1 MLSKSLIIGTPSIT
15 DTFVS
20 DKEYVLRRLGG
31 NSGNMIFT
39 ESLLR
44 NLPGSKW
51 HSAQP
56 NYEEADCI
64 VIAAANWLN
73 PTSDFGWMAE
83 RVEKTDLPV
92 FMVGVGAQSDMDHS
106 IPGINAGTLRLLS
119 IVSERSKLIS
129 TRGRFSSEVLEHYG
143 IKNSSPTGC
152 PSLLLCG
159 DEGPRFGSKEVGSQ
173 IVLHGTRHGAHP
185 TDDFQ
190 TYLYRQSYKLGT
202 GVLLQSELPDVQIAF
217 GDNPFDIDR
226 AVAHMVG
233 VTYGTP
239 NYETLINYLCGNA
252 AFFHNFDDWLA
263 YCKTKDFFVGSRIH
277 GTILALI
284 AGTPALLIAHDARTV
299 ELAQTLNIPYV
310 LSSQIDT
317 SGDLNFDE
325 LYEVFARSDISATYH
340 GYRQSF
346 MDFFEKNGIQAKQSI
361 ASRKPLIASR

>member
-1 MLSKSLIIGTPSIT
+1 MLSKPLIIGTPSIT

-20 DKEYVLRRLGG
+20 DKEYVLKRLGG

-51 HSAQP
+51 HSANP
-56 NYEEADCI
+56 NYEEADCV
-64 VIAAANWLN
+64 VIAAANWLDS
-73 PTSDFGWMAE
+73 TSDFGWLAD

-92 FMVGVGAQSDMDHS
+92 FMVGVGAQPDLGHS
-106 IPGINAGTLRLLS
+106 IPNITAGTLRLLN

-129 TRGRFSSEVLEHYG
+129 TRGRFSSEVLDHYG

-159 DEGPRFGSKEVGSQ
+159 DEGPRFSLKGIGSQ
-173 IVLHGTRHGAHP
+173 VVLHGTRHGKEY

-190 TYLYRQSYKLGT
+190 TYLYRQAYKLST
-202 GVLLQSELPDVQIAF
+202 GILLQSEHPDVHIAF
-217 GDNPFDIDR
+217 GDDPFNIDR
-226 AVAHMVG
+226 EVAHMVA
-233 VTYGTP
+233 VTYGVP
-239 NYETLINYLCGNA
+239 KYEDLINYLRSNA

-277 GTILALI
+277 GTILSLI
-284 AGTPALLIAHDARTV
+284 AGTPAVLIAHDARTV
-299 ELAQTLNIPYV
+299 ELAQTLNVPHV

-317 SGDLNFDE
+317 DKDLDFHQ
-325 LYEVFARSDISATYH
+325 LYEAFARSDISKTYRD
-340 GYRQSF
+340 YRQSF
-346 MDFFEKNGIQAKQSI
+346 MDFFEANGIKGKQDT
-361 ASRKPLIASR
+361 ASLKELVASH